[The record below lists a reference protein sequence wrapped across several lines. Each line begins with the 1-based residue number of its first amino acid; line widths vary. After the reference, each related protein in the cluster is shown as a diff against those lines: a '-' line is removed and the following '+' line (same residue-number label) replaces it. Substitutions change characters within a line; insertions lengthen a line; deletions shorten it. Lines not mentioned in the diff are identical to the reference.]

1 MARILISKKGLVLS
15 MKLSVSPIV
24 LHHYF
29 DTDKEQRIIL
39 ETYRDCG
46 FTHVD
51 YDIKL
56 DYIQDDEQLHAKEL
70 RKNLAELGMTAS
82 QAHAPIVNPFDP
94 TVDHLTIFR
103 RSLEFCQIVGIP
115 YVVIHSGEVPNG
127 TREEFWEANTAFY
140 RSLIPYMEATGV
152 GVLLENIGHYEQKY
166 YLKNGEELREM
177 IDRLDH
183 PMFGACWDVGHAN
196 LYWKKDCEQYSSIIA
211 LGDKLKA
218 IHAHSNSGYFE
229 KSHRH
234 HRIDTHG
241 FPYMSLYDSVNYDA
255 LIQGLIDIGYQ
266 GTFNFEVNV
275 PVKTVRYSFEYQGE
289 IVRKLEKLP
298 LDLMKQYTSLLYNI
312 GKFMLETYGIF
323 EG

>member
-1 MARILISKKGLVLS
+1 

-29 DTDKEQRIIL
+29 DTDKEQRTIL

-127 TREEFWEANTAFY
+127 TREEFWEANTSFY

-152 GVLLENIGHYEQKY
+152 CVLLENIGHYEQKY

-196 LYWKKDCEQYSSIIA
+196 LEGHNYKDIVDMKNNLVA
-211 LGDKLKA
+211 LH
-218 IHAHSNSGYFE
+218 IHDN
-229 KSHRH
+229 
-234 HRIDTHG
+234 
-241 FPYMSLYDSVNYDA
+241 
-255 LIQGLIDIGYQ
+255 
-266 GTFNFEVNV
+266 FNFDSHQMPFTGNINMDEVMQALV
-275 PVKTVRYSFEYQGE
+275 E
-289 IVRKLEKLP
+289 IDYKGCFTMEA
-298 LDLMKQYTSLLYNI
+298 S
-312 GKFMLETYGIF
+312 
-323 EG
+323 